1 MKHYSL
7 NNKRNTKLSWGR
19 IFQIECNVPFFSFSL
34 CLVIVIYSLD
44 RRWKKYYFRLGVL
57 LLFYGTIYRILT
69 SDVCFFFFLWTVF
82 LWCSLIVQQ
91 WQEKLWRL
99 LLVGQQKRDFQKALV
114 CKFFLQK
121 CETLQNILSEI
132 LLKETQYYSSIYWLI
147 GKYFQKCR
155 EGKSSP
161 MHNKWLKMYEWDGGS
176 FLLVCWLRQL

>member
-69 SDVCFFFFLWTVF
+69 SDVCFFFSFGLFSFGAV
-82 LWCSLIVQQ
+82 SLFSNDS
-91 WQEKLWRL
+91 KS
-99 LLVGQQKRDFQKALV
+99 
-114 CKFFLQK
+114 
-121 CETLQNILSEI
+121 CEDCCWWVNR
-132 LLKETQYYSSIYWLI
+132 KETFKKHWFASSFFRNMKHSKI
-147 GKYFQKCR
+147 
-155 EGKSSP
+155 
-161 MHNKWLKMYEWDGGS
+161 S
-176 FLLVCWLRQL
+176 FLRYYLRRLNITAVSTDWLGNTFKNVERESLHLCTTNGWKCMSEMGDRSS